1 VSVELREGSCLDPAT
16 GLASLPDKS
25 VDHVITDPPYEA
37 EAHSKGRRAKPGGWR
52 QAQYGAGDGRAVE
65 EAPLP
70 FAPMVEDDRLAVAAH
85 FGRVARRWIL
95 VFCQVEA
102 SQMWADALIA
112 GGVQYVRTM
121 VWVKPDA
128 QPQLTGDRPGMG
140 YESIVVAHRQGRK
153 RWNGGGRVG
162 VFVHNKSAGRP
173 AGEKAPHPTT
183 KPLPLMRELVDLFT
197 DTGDLIV
204 DPYAGSGTTGV
215 ACRQLGRSFLG
226 WELDAGYAEIARRRL
241 AGEEAKPNAAQP
253 SLFDIGGSP

>member
-1 VSVELREGSCLDPAT
+1 MTWDLRIGSCLDPVS

-25 VDHVITDPPYEA
+25 VDHVLTDPPYEA
-37 EAHSKGRRAKPGGWR
+37 EAHSKGRRAKPAGWR
-52 QAQYGAGDGRAVE
+52 QAEYGGGDGRSVE

-70 FAPMVEDDRLAVAAH
+70 FAPIGEADRIAAAAQ
-85 FGRVARRWIL
+85 FARVARRWVI

-102 SQMWADALIA
+102 AHRWADALVA
-112 GGVQYVRTM
+112 GGIQYVRTM

-140 YESIVVAHRQGRK
+140 YESIVVAHRSGRK

-162 VFVHNKSAGRP
+162 VFVHNKSGGRP
-173 AGEKAPHPTT
+173 AGDKAPHPTT

-197 DTGDLIV
+197 DAGDLVI

-215 ACRQLGRSFLG
+215 ACKMLGRRFIG
-226 WELDAGYAEIARRRL
+226 WELDEGYAEVARRRL
-241 AGEEAKPNAAQP
+241 SGDEAKPSEAQP
-253 SLFDIGGSP
+253 SLFGSL